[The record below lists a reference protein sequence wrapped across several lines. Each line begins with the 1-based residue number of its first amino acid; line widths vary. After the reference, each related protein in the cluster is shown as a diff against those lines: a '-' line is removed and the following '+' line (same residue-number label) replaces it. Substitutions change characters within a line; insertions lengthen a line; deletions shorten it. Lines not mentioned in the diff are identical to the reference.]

1 MVNEVEQQV
10 WPAVAKFTLTNQE
23 LLNWRQI
30 SKVNVR
36 SAQDGDDQLQIRI
49 TVMMTLEEDEI
60 EVAAEPESAFEK
72 WLQRKHGESRKR
84 GNNLSVRASVHAKG
98 DPGKPRKASLFSP
111 EEGVHGEG
119 CLW

>member
-72 WLQRKHGESRKR
+72 WLPKETWRIPKTREQPVSAR
-84 GNNLSVRASVHAKG
+84 LRACKG
-98 DPGKPRKASLFSP
+98 RSRKAS
-111 EEGVHGEG
+111 EGQLVFT
-119 CLW
+119 